1 VAALRASERAP
12 PADRPQETGRCRVGC
27 SDGVPGGRSFSTHGV
42 VHIGQA
48 HDIPW
53 GAGGDAA
60 AVGARVAGAYQLVQ
74 ADLVRYLR
82 AVVGRQVAE
91 DVASQVWVEV
101 VAGAP
106 AFRGDDAAFRR
117 WVFATARR
125 RGLDHR
131 RRWWQRSVVLRP
143 PGAHELDRPAHDPP
157 RGDEAWAIAR
167 IRRLPA
173 AQAEIVLLRVLGGFS
188 AEEVAEITGRSP
200 GSVRVIQHRA
210 LRLLARDLAADPAA
224 SPDV

>member
-1 VAALRASERAP
+1 MVRI
-12 PADRPQETGRCRVGC
+12 GRR
-27 SDGVPGGRSFSTHGV
+27 D
-42 VHIGQA
+42 
-48 HDIPW
+48 DIPW
-53 GAGGDAA
+53 GAGGDAP
-60 AVGARVAGAYQLVQ
+60 AVGARVASAYVSVH

-82 AVVGRQVAE
+82 VVVGREVAE

-101 VAGAP
+101 VAGA
-106 AFRGDDAAFRR
+106 AGFRGDEAAFRR

-143 PGAHELDRPAHDPP
+143 PGAYELDRPVTDPP
-157 RGDEAWAIAR
+157 VDDGEAAALAQVR
-167 IRRLPA
+167 QLPA
-173 AQAEIVLLRVLGGFS
+173 AQAEVVLLRVLGGFS

-210 LRLLARDLAADPAA
+210 LQRLARDLAGDAGRRP
-224 SPDV
+224 PV

>member
-1 VAALRASERAP
+1 VVRI
-12 PADRPQETGRCRVGC
+12 GRR
-27 SDGVPGGRSFSTHGV
+27 D
-42 VHIGQA
+42 
-48 HDIPW
+48 DIPW
-53 GAGGDAA
+53 GAGADAP
-60 AVGARVAGAYQLVQ
+60 AVGARVASAYVSVH

-82 AVVGRQVAE
+82 VVVGREVAE

-101 VAGAP
+101 VAGAA
-106 AFRGDDAAFRR
+106 AFRGDEAAFRR

-143 PGAHELDRPAHDPP
+143 PGAYELDRPVTDPP
-157 RGDEAWAIAR
+157 VDDGEAAALAHVR
-167 IRRLPA
+167 QLPA
-173 AQAEIVLLRVLGGFS
+173 AQAEVVLLRVLGGFS

-210 LRLLARDLAADPAA
+210 LRRLARDLAGDEGRHRP
-224 SPDV
+224 V